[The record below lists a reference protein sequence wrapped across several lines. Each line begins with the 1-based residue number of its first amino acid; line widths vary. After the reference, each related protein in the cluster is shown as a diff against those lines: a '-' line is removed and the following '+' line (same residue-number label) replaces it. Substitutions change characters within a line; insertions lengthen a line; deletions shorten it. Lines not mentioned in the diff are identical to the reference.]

1 MIRPLTAA
9 LLLAGALGAA
19 PAAQAQ
25 EQTTADG
32 EKYNMVIVY
41 GDQPCEASA
50 DPAVITVCARVGD
63 QYRIPEPL
71 RGVDSPKSD
80 SWTNKVTA
88 YETVGAFGTLSCSP
102 VGAGGSLGC
111 TQKLIDQA
119 YAERKNG
126 SNVKF
131 GELIA
136 AEREKRLSTIDTD
149 AADHQK
155 RVEEAEKVY
164 LEQQKKQQAAQD
176 AAEGSAPATPQP

>member
-1 MIRPLTAA
+1 M
-9 LLLAGALGAA
+9 
-19 PAAQAQ
+19 
-25 EQTTADG
+25 
-32 EKYNMVIVY
+32 
-41 GDQPCEASA
+41 
-50 DPAVITVCARVGD
+50 
-63 QYRIPEPL
+63 
-71 RGVDSPKSD
+71 
-80 SWTNKVTA
+80 
-88 YETVGAFGTLSCSP
+88 
-102 VGAGGSLGC
+102 GAGGSLGC

-164 LEQQKKQQAAQD
+164 LEQQKKKQQAAQD